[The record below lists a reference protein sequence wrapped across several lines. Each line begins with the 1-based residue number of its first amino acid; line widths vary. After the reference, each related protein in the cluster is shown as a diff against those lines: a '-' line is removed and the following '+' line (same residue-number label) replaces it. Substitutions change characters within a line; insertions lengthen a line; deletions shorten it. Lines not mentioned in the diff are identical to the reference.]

1 MSFCFFVSLAMTFSE
16 AETKVN
22 KEMASIAAAQNFNA
36 LDPGVTSRSDKPPEE
51 RPTTA
56 AGEGTS
62 RPETSGGNVPAE
74 APKEKPKPEN
84 KPVKGSLR
92 GANMPM
98 ITELGKM
105 FMIYNI
111 IKASSFKSF
120 MDKYSRQNVFFAVC
134 SFRDYLEISLLIS
147 SEFKPIN

>member
-22 KEMASIAAAQNFNA
+22 KEMASIAAAQNVNA
-36 LDPGVTSRSDKPPEE
+36 LDSGVTSRSDKPPEE

-56 AGEGTS
+56 AGEVTS

-74 APKEKPKPEN
+74 APKEKPKPAN

-111 IKASSFKSF
+111 INASSFKSF
-120 MDKYSRQNVFFAVC
+120 YEQVFKAECVFC
-134 SFRDYLEISLLIS
+134 SLQF
-147 SEFKPIN
+147 

>member
-22 KEMASIAAAQNFNA
+22 KEMASIAAAQNVNA
-36 LDPGVTSRSDKPPEE
+36 LDPGVTSRSDKPQEE

-56 AGEGTS
+56 AGEVTS

-111 IKASSFKSF
+111 INASSFKSF
-120 MDKYSRQNVFFAVC
+120 YEQVFTAECVFC
-134 SFRDYLEISLLIS
+134 SLQF
-147 SEFKPIN
+147 

>member
-22 KEMASIAAAQNFNA
+22 KEMASIAAAQNVNA

-56 AGEGTS
+56 AGEVTS
-62 RPETSGGNVPAE
+62 RPETSGGNVSAE

-120 MDKYSRQNVFFAVC
+120 YGQVFTAECVFC
-134 SFRDYLEISLLIS
+134 SLQF
-147 SEFKPIN
+147 

>member
-36 LDPGVTSRSDKPPEE
+36 LDPGVTSRSDRPPEE

-56 AGEGTS
+56 AGEVTS

-74 APKEKPKPEN
+74 APKEKPKSEN

-120 MDKYSRQNVFFAVC
+120 YGQVFTAECVFC
-134 SFRDYLEISLLIS
+134 SLQF
-147 SEFKPIN
+147 

>member
-22 KEMASIAAAQNFNA
+22 KEMASIAAAQNVNA

-56 AGEGTS
+56 AGEVTS

-74 APKEKPKPEN
+74 APKEKSKPAN

-120 MDKYSRQNVFFAVC
+120 YGQVFTAECVFC
-134 SFRDYLEISLLIS
+134 SLQF
-147 SEFKPIN
+147 

>member
-22 KEMASIAAAQNFNA
+22 KEMASIAAAQNVNA

-56 AGEGTS
+56 AGEVTS

-74 APKEKPKPEN
+74 APKEKPKPAN

-120 MDKYSRQNVFFAVC
+120 YGQVFTTECVFC
-134 SFRDYLEISLLIS
+134 SLQF
-147 SEFKPIN
+147 

>member
-1 MSFCFFVSLAMTFSE
+1 MSFCFFVSLAMTFIE

-22 KEMASIAAAQNFNA
+22 KEMASIAAAQNVNA

-56 AGEGTS
+56 AGEVTS

-120 MDKYSRQNVFFAVC
+120 YGQVFTAECVFC
-134 SFRDYLEISLLIS
+134 SLQF
-147 SEFKPIN
+147 

>member
-1 MSFCFFVSLAMTFSE
+1 MSFCFFVSVAMTFSE

-22 KEMASIAAAQNFNA
+22 KEIASIAAAQNGNA
-36 LDPGVTSRSDKPPEE
+36 VDPGVTSRSDKPPEE
-51 RPTTA
+51 RPATA
-56 AGEGTS
+56 IGEVTS

-105 FMIYNI
+105 FMMYNI
-111 IKASSFKSF
+111 ITASPFKSF
-120 MDKYSRQNVFFAVC
+120 YKQVFTLECVLCSLQFSTFSPNFA
-134 SFRDYLEISLLIS
+134 SNIKRI
-147 SEFKPIN
+147 

>member
-22 KEMASIAAAQNFNA
+22 KEMASIAAAQNVNA

-56 AGEGTS
+56 AGEVTS

-74 APKEKPKPEN
+74 APKEKPKSEN

-120 MDKYSRQNVFFAVC
+120 YGQVFTAECVFC
-134 SFRDYLEISLLIS
+134 SLQF
-147 SEFKPIN
+147 

>member
-22 KEMASIAAAQNFNA
+22 KEMASIAAAQNVNA

-56 AGEGTS
+56 AGEVTS

-120 MDKYSRQNVFFAVC
+120 YGQVFTAECVFC
-134 SFRDYLEISLLIS
+134 SLQL
-147 SEFKPIN
+147 